1 MVKDNFSAS
10 LVATLHC
17 LNAIQLQF
25 PSNVTLTVR
34 QTTFKSGFV
43 YICSVYRRVLV
54 SILVV
59 ILAIHTLGPQKCK
72 ILTKGNVEICV
83 WLQ

>member
-43 YICSVYRRVLV
+43 YICSVY
-54 SILVV
+54 SQYPSC
-59 ILAIHTLGPQKCK
+59 HTLGPQKCK
-72 ILTKGNVEICV
+72 MLTKGNVEICV

>member
-59 ILAIHTLGPQKCK
+59 ILAIHTLGPHKCK
-72 ILTKGNVEICV
+72 ILTKGNVEI
-83 WLQ
+83 

>member
-1 MVKDNFSAS
+1 MKGNFSAS
-10 LVATLHC
+10 LVSALHC

-59 ILAIHTLGPQKCK
+59 ILA
-72 ILTKGNVEICV
+72 TKKK
-83 WLQ
+83 